1 MTQLKEIFNQSLFVK
16 EKFKK
21 IETKEWSTK
30 EFGTELMVQVGH
42 LSDILLRQG
51 FKHNPYNI
59 DENNKHLGD
68 EMSDILLNTFSIIDT
83 TGIGFEPLMKNIQK
97 EIGLDTPVESFDWK
111 QVGEF
116 GIEQSQNESSEKPI
130 DQSLFEKIVKYSS
143 EMFFQTRNEKNVLE
157 NILNTATRLTINTL
171 ALGKYMEL
179 DLPGYFEKMT
189 AESETFVNQKYL
201 KNSKSYPY
209 KIDPINIEIEESALP
224 FLEKPPTVS
233 LPNVEPLPFLLLR
246 SSGLSW
252 TDFTRD
258 EIQKD
263 GFSIDHEREI
273 TDFELLARHLYPAL
287 ADKEETYLWFLISR
301 KAFPENFNIG
311 HAFVLLAKDAERYA
325 EIDSLKR
332 RIRASIGPLPFR
344 VQYRGKNILTD
355 LHHIHAPDLKDYKN
369 EYQYLVA
376 LSERKST

>member
-1 MTQLKEIFNQSLFVK
+1 MNQVKEIFNQTLFVK

-30 EFGTELMVQVGH
+30 EFGTELMVQTGH

-83 TGIGFEPLMKNIQK
+83 TGISPESLTRSIQN
-97 EIGLDTPVESFDWK
+97 EISSGTLVESLDWK
-111 QVGEF
+111 QVGDF
-116 GIEQSQNESSEKPI
+116 GIEQSRQESPEKPI
-130 DQSLFEKIVKYSS
+130 DQSLFEKIIKHSS
-143 EMFFQTRNEKNVLE
+143 EMFFLTRNEELVLE
-157 NILNTATRLTINTL
+157 DILNTATKLTINTF

-179 DLPGYFEKMT
+179 NLPGYFDKMT
-189 AESETFVNQKYL
+189 VESEAFVDQKYL
-201 KNSKSYPY
+201 KNIESYPY
-209 KIDPINIEIEESALP
+209 KVAPINLVIEESALP
-224 FLEKPPTVS
+224 FLEKPPAIK

-252 TDFTRD
+252 ADFTR
-258 EIQKD
+258 EKIQEG
-263 GFSIDHEREI
+263 GFSIDHEREV
-273 TDFELLARHLYPAL
+273 TDFEVLARHLYPAF

-301 KAFPENFNIG
+301 KAFPENYNIG
-311 HAFVLLAKDAERYA
+311 HAFVLSEKDAERYA

-332 RIRASIGPLPFR
+332 KIRS
-344 VQYRGKNILTD
+344 
-355 LHHIHAPDLKDYKN
+355 
-369 EYQYLVA
+369 
-376 LSERKST
+376 

>member
-111 QVGEF
+111 QVGKF

-179 DLPGYFEKMT
+179 NLPGYFEKMT

>member
-189 AESETFVNQKYL
+189 AESETFVNQKCL

>member
-325 EIDSLKR
+325 DIDSLKR